1 MSTAPRPG
9 AGPVEGRWGVGLGE
23 IAASLPKLPGLL
35 RDAAR
40 QLNQFGS
47 VVISDGGIEY
57 DGDEAAWTTVTEVR
71 THRLVGYLFTG
82 AVRKQVDRL
91 PLWRFPGRGLVLDG
105 LTQAGLTAIAVAADG
120 RLSGGVF
127 DIRIPAEVQY
137 RGRFRRKDMTPGV
150 PAALV
155 LADPAV
161 RAAVAATA
169 EAHGVPVLPA
179 EDDALDAAQR
189 RAAGIRSLLG
199 RLTSAI

>member
-1 MSTAPRPG
+1 MSTGLRPG

-57 DGDEAAWTTVTEVR
+57 DGDEAAWTAVTEVR
-71 THRLVGYLFTG
+71 THRLVGYLLTG

-91 PLWRFPGRGLVLDG
+91 PLWWFPGRGLVLDG

-161 RAAVAATA
+161 RAAVTATA
-169 EAHGVPVLPA
+169 EAHGVPVRPA

-189 RAAGIRSLLG
+189 RAAGVRSLLG

>member
-1 MSTAPRPG
+1 MSTGLRPG

-71 THRLVGYLFTG
+71 THRLVGYLLTG

-91 PLWRFPGRGLVLDG
+91 PLWWFPGRGLVLDG

>member
-1 MSTAPRPG
+1 MSTGLRPG

-57 DGDEAAWTTVTEVR
+57 DGDEAAWTAVTE
-71 THRLVGYLFTG
+71 G
-82 AVRKQVDRL
+82 
-91 PLWRFPGRGLVLDG
+91 GRGLVLDG

-161 RAAVAATA
+161 RAAVTATA
-169 EAHGVPVLPA
+169 EAHGVPVRPA

-189 RAAGIRSLLG
+189 RAAGVRSLLG

>member
-1 MSTAPRPG
+1 MSTGLRPG

-71 THRLVGYLFTG
+71 THRLVGYLLTG

-91 PLWRFPGRGLVLDG
+91 PLWWFPGRGLVLDG

-120 RLSGGVF
+120 RLSGGVV

-137 RGRFRRKDMTPGV
+137 
-150 PAALV
+150 
-155 LADPAV
+155 
-161 RAAVAATA
+161 
-169 EAHGVPVLPA
+169 
-179 EDDALDAAQR
+179 
-189 RAAGIRSLLG
+189 
-199 RLTSAI
+199 

>member
-1 MSTAPRPG
+1 MSTGLRPG
-9 AGPVEGRWGVGLGE
+9 AGPVEGRWGVGLRE

-71 THRLVGYLFTG
+71 THRLVGYLLTG

-91 PLWRFPGRGLVLDG
+91 PLWWFPGRGLVLDG

-169 EAHGVPVLPA
+169 QAHGVPVLPA

>member
-1 MSTAPRPG
+1 MSTGLRPG

-71 THRLVGYLFTG
+71 THRLVGYLLTG

-91 PLWRFPGRGLVLDG
+91 PLWWFPGRGLVLDG

-169 EAHGVPVLPA
+169 QAHGVPVLPA

>member
-1 MSTAPRPG
+1 MSTGLRPG

-35 RDAAR
+35 RDAVR

-57 DGDEAAWTTVTEVR
+57 DGDEAAWTAVTEVR
-71 THRLVGYLFTG
+71 THRLVGYLLTG
-82 AVRKQVDRL
+82 AVRKQADRL
-91 PLWRFPGRGLVLDG
+91 PLWWFPGRGLVLDG

-127 DIRIPAEVQY
+127 DIRIPAEVHY

-169 EAHGVPVLPA
+169 EAHGVPVRPA
-179 EDDALDAAQR
+179 EHDALDVAQR
-189 RAAGIRSLLG
+189 RAAGIRSFVG
-199 RLTSAI
+199 RLTSVI